1 MIGHLGTRA
10 SALLDGRLGPDE
22 ADRLWEHVHG
32 CHQCRDLVERLGAV
46 KTRLGGL
53 GAAPCAGAPDHL
65 KGALKSG
72 LAPGFPATGP
82 GPASTPAHPSAHP
95 PALTPG
101 EVYLALGEQPAG
113 RARRAGG
120 VVATVG
126 SAAGVAVLGLL
137 ALGAAPADAPT
148 ADRQVPVTSVT
159 VPSYGPGVV
168 PVRGVVG
175 P

>member
-10 SALLDGRLGPDE
+10 SALLDGRLGHDE
-22 ADRLWEHVHG
+22 TERLWEHVHG

-65 KGALKSG
+65 KGALKDRLTAG
-72 LAPGFPATGP
+72 LGGLDGLDGLDHGAP
-82 GPASTPAHPSAHP
+82 
-95 PALTPG
+95 LTEG
-101 EVYLALGEQPAG
+101 DRYLALAQQPVS

-120 VVATVG
+120 VAATVG
-126 SAAGVAVLGLL
+126 SAAGVAVLGLV
-137 ALGAAPADAPT
+137 AFGAAPADAPT
-148 ADRQVPVTSVT
+148 VDRQVPVTSVT

-168 PVRGVVG
+168 PARGVAG